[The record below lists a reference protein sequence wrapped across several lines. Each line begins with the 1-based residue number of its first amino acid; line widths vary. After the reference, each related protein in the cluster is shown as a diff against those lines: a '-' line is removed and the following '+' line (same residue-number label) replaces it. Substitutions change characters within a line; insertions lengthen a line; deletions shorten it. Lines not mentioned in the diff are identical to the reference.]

1 MNKMV
6 EKLLIA
12 FICISSAVVAQENKP
27 KPDVK
32 PLLHEVSNKDVVQS
46 IYPDADKV
54 NKANEYW
61 FKVSDNDNKTLG
73 YAMSSTNFCKT
84 VKGYSDM
91 TPVMIITDKNQVI
104 KKVSLLTNR
113 ETQGYVS
120 KLEKKGFFNLWVG
133 KTLKEAKKVRVD
145 GYTGA
150 TCTALAVSKNVDF
163 LLNKGM
169 KEFPRM
175 N

>member
-1 MNKMV
+1 MFK
-6 EKLLIA
+6 KLLIA
-12 FICISSAVVAQENKP
+12 FLCIGSVVTAQENRPKKEAKP
-27 KPDVK
+27 V
-32 PLLHEVSNKDVVQS
+32 LHEVSNKDVVQS
-46 IYPDADKV
+46 IFPEAAKV
-54 NKANEYW
+54 VKANEYW

-73 YAMSSTNFCKT
+73 YAMSSANYCKT
-84 VKGYSDM
+84 VKGYNNM

-104 KKVSLLTNR
+104 KKVSLLTNW
-113 ETQGYVS
+113 ETLGYVR

-133 KTLKEAKKVRVD
+133 KTLKEAKKVHVD

-163 LLNKGM
+163 LLNNGIKF
-169 KEFPRM
+169 FPKK